1 MFEVYEWQSQRNQ
14 IRLGGTPRPMV
25 GGLPLRE
32 GLTLAELVPYS
43 SVRVEAGSAD

>member
-1 MFEVYEWQSQRNQ
+1 MFKVYEWQSQHNQ

-32 GLTLAELVPYS
+32 GLALAVLAPYN
-43 SVRVEAGSAD
+43 SVRVEVGSAD